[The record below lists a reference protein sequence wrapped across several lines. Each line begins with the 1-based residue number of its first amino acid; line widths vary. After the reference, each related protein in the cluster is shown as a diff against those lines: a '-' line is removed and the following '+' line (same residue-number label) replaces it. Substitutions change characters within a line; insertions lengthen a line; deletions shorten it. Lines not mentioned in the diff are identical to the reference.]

1 MFRYSYVCAAVALGL
16 VAGCNSDS
24 QTSTPKPTIT
34 EYQYSTKAVYA
45 PKQDAATYQAAPAGF
60 TPVFTELVARHG
72 SRSLSSPKYDV
83 LTKLVWEEAASQ
95 GALTKLGQTLGHK
108 VDLVTAAN
116 EQLGY
121 GLLTVIGK
129 EEHAQLATRLAD
141 RLPNLLEDSSPHCI
155 KVETSGKDRAN
166 ESAYYIMQ
174 SLKNK
179 VS

>member
-95 GALTKLGQTLGHK
+95 GRTG
-108 VDLVTAAN
+108 
-116 EQLGY
+116 
-121 GLLTVIGK
+121 
-129 EEHAQLATRLAD
+129 
-141 RLPNLLEDSSPHCI
+141 
-155 KVETSGKDRAN
+155 
-166 ESAYYIMQ
+166 
-174 SLKNK
+174 
-179 VS
+179 